1 MVSNKR
7 VPAQQI
13 VYGAPVVIDEDDT
26 DLFNLNPQRVLV
38 TKGGKFLYAKY
49 NEPIPS
55 GDGGNGS
62 VANVSGN
69 TDTADQDTEGKTQTP
84 IKLDIP
90 DLSDIESI
98 TYEQYYDS
106 LKKVRVKA
114 IIKIRNSSIAGK
126 EVEGVDARIYD
137 PSSWYDKRNLYI

>member
-62 VANVSGN
+62 VAIVSGS
-69 TDTADQDTEGKTQTP
+69 TDTTDQDESDNPQAP
-84 IKLDIP
+84 VKLDIP

-137 PSSWYDKRNLYI
+137 PSS

>member
-1 MVSNKR
+1 M
-7 VPAQQI
+7 A
-13 VYGAPVVIDEDDT
+13 
-26 DLFNLNPQRVLV
+26 
-38 TKGGKFLYAKY
+38 FLYAKY

-69 TDTADQDTEGKTQTP
+69 TDTTDQDESDRP
-84 IKLDIP
+84 MPPVKLDVP
-90 DLSDIESI
+90 ELSDIESI
-98 TYEQYYDS
+98 IYEQYFDS
-106 LKKVRVKA
+106 LKRARIKA

-137 PSSWYDKRNLYI
+137 PSS

>member
-13 VYGAPVVIDEDDT
+13 VYGTPIVIDEDDT

-49 NEPIPS
+49 DAPIPS

-62 VANVSGN
+62 VGNVSGN
-69 TDTADQDTEGKTQTP
+69 TDTADQDTEGKPQAS
-84 IKLDIP
+84 IKLDLP
-90 DLSDIESI
+90 DLTDIEI
-98 TYEQYYDS
+98 LPYEQYYDS
-106 LKKVRVKA
+106 LKRVRVKA
-114 IIKIRNSSIAGK
+114 IIKIKNSSVEGK

-137 PSSWYDKRNLYI
+137 PSS

>member
-1 MVSNKR
+1 MVSSKR
-7 VPAQQI
+7 VPAQQV
-13 VYGAPVVIDEDDT
+13 VYGAPVVIDESDP
-26 DLFNLNPQRVLV
+26 DLFNLNPQRVVV

-49 NEPIPS
+49 DPSIPS

-62 VANVSGN
+62 VGNVSGN
-69 TDTADQDTEGKTQTP
+69 TNTADQDTEDKPQPP

-90 DLSDIESI
+90 DLSSIEDIK
-98 TYEQYYDS
+98 YEQYYDS
-106 LKKVRVKA
+106 LKRVRVKA

-137 PSSWYDKRNLYI
+137 PSS

>member
-13 VYGAPVVIDEDDT
+13 VYGAPIVIDEDDT

-62 VANVSGN
+62 VANVSG
-69 TDTADQDTEGKTQTP
+69 DTADQDTADKPESPVK
-84 IKLDIP
+84 P
-90 DLSDIESI
+90 DLPELTDIEDI
-98 TYEQYYDS
+98 KYEQYFDS
-106 LKKVRVKA
+106 LKRARIKV
-114 IIKIRNSSIAGK
+114 IIKIRNSSVAGK

-137 PSSWYDKRNLYI
+137 PSS